1 MWRALT
7 RRLAMSRATARLGGP
22 LIPALVA
29 AALGLYRIGD
39 KSIWLDEA
47 FSVAVARLPTSEL
60 LLYLWRSELHASPYY
75 VALHPWLVLGE
86 GEAQVRALSVVFGV
100 VAVLATYAVGR
111 RYGVAFPAAL
121 VLAVAPYFVQ
131 FEQEARGYTL
141 LAAWSAISTLAYLRL
156 IEQPGRLRGA
166 VYLATAG
173 AIIYVHPLGAFVV
186 VAHGLM
192 TLLRAAPPLRWRMMA
207 LFGLIAVAWLPMVRF
222 AASHREKIAWI
233 EPPTPLSVTQDLI
246 ALGGGALV
254 AGALVILLAFGFRR
268 DLTALWLLVPIA
280 GTLLISLTI
289 QPALQPKY
297 LIGVLPA
304 AAIIAARNRPVA
316 LVILIALSLVA
327 VGDWYVNGTKDDWR
341 SGAAWVEE
349 QLEPGDGI
357 AFASA
362 NMRLA
367 FGYYAKIGEPVYAA
381 IPWGEHYPF
390 GQGAPLDLDA
400 IAQKQRIWL
409 VQGHGRDAPAALWQ
423 ALEQFE
429 VASSRDWGRSG
440 PYIELLVRGPSP

>member
-1 MWRALT
+1 
-7 RRLAMSRATARLGGP
+7 MSRGPARLGGP

-47 FSVAVARLPTSEL
+47 FSVALSRRPTPDL
-60 LLYLWRSELHASPYY
+60 LAYMWQSELHQSPYHL
-75 VALHPWLVLGE
+75 ALHPWLALGE

-121 VLAVAPYFVQ
+121 LLAVSPYFVQ

-156 IEQPGRLRGA
+156 IEQPSRLRA
-166 VYLATAG
+166 AIYVVAAG
-173 AIIYVHPLGAFVV
+173 ASIYVHPLGAFVI

-192 TLLRAAPPLRWRMMA
+192 TMVRGMPPLRRQVLA
-207 LFGLIAVAWLPMVRF
+207 LYVPVAVAWLPMVRF
-222 AASHREKIAWI
+222 ATIHRNKIAWI

-304 AAIIAARNRPVA
+304 AAIIVARNRPVA

-440 PYIELLVRGPSP
+440 PYIELLVRGLSP